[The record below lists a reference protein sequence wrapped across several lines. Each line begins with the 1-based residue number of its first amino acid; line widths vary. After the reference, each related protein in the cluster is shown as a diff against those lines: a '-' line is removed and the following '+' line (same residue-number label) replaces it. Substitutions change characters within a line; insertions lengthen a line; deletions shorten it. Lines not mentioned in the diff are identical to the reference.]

1 MYFKSRYKLCTDV
14 LTWMYIEQCNKYTW
28 EMFSYTCTRRYR
40 RTKNKVNL
48 KSLVSR
54 ILIKPFW
61 GQFWIV
67 VNRGVGSEVET
78 GLITNLNNKQKM
90 YNFTKKVW
98 GGEAKATPPPLF
110 PVPVPTP
117 LMKYHLIDLY
127 TWYIHVRCKYSA
139 TGESLNWF

>member
-1 MYFKSRYKLCTDV
+1 
-14 LTWMYIEQCNKYTW
+14 
-28 EMFSYTCTRRYR
+28 MFSYTCTRRYR

-54 ILIKPFW
+54 ILIKQLW

-90 YNFTKKVW
+90 
-98 GGEAKATPPPLF
+98 
-110 PVPVPTP
+110 
-117 LMKYHLIDLY
+117 
-127 TWYIHVRCKYSA
+127 
-139 TGESLNWF
+139 

>member
-1 MYFKSRYKLCTDV
+1 MRNVF
-14 LTWMYIEQCNKYTW
+14 I
-28 EMFSYTCTRRYR
+28 CTRRYR

-54 ILIKPFW
+54 ILIKPLW

-78 GLITNLNNKQKM
+78 GLITNLNYKQKM

-98 GGEAKATPPPLF
+98 GGRLRLPPPPSSRSQFRRL
-110 PVPVPTP
+110 
-117 LMKYHLIDLY
+117 
-127 TWYIHVRCKYSA
+127 
-139 TGESLNWF
+139 

>member
-61 GQFWIV
+61 GQFWIL

-78 GLITNLNNKQKM
+78 GLITNLNN
-90 YNFTKKVW
+90 
-98 GGEAKATPPPLF
+98 
-110 PVPVPTP
+110 
-117 LMKYHLIDLY
+117 
-127 TWYIHVRCKYSA
+127 
-139 TGESLNWF
+139 